1 MEKKLV
7 WREMIPDCLMVLL
20 GTAIFALG
28 TYYFITPSNIA
39 PGGVSGIAILVNYA
53 FGAPVGLVSAL
64 INLPLLVIGW
74 RYLGREFILKTL
86 LSVAAFTVVYD
97 YILTPLAL
105 PVYEGERLMAS
116 LFGGVLMGVGLGIV
130 FYYAGST
137 GGVDIITKL
146 LHLKYPHIQ
155 LGRAMMLVDMVIV
168 LASAVVFQ
176 SIESALY
183 AIICIFVC
191 SQFIDV
197 VVYSTDKGKL
207 VYIFSQQYEQ
217 ITREILEKMD
227 RGVTL
232 LHGEGGF
239 TGEQKRV
246 LLCALRTN
254 EYHKLKKIVR
264 HIDPDAFLVV
274 SDSTEIMGEG
284 FKSVEAE

>member
-7 WREMIPDCLMVLL
+7 WREMALDCLMVLL

-28 TYYFITPSNIA
+28 TYYFVTPSNIA

-53 FGAPVGLVSAL
+53 FGAPVGLVTAL

-97 YILTPLAL
+97 YILTPLSL

-116 LFGGVLMGVGLGIV
+116 LFGGVLMGIGLGIV

-168 LASAVVFQ
+168 LASAVVFR

-183 AIICIFVC
+183 AIICIFVS

-207 VYIFSQQYEQ
+207 VYIFSQKYEA

-239 TGEQKRV
+239 TGEKKRV

-254 EYHKLKKIVR
+254 EYHKLKRIVR
-264 HIDPDAFLVV
+264 RIDPDAFLVV